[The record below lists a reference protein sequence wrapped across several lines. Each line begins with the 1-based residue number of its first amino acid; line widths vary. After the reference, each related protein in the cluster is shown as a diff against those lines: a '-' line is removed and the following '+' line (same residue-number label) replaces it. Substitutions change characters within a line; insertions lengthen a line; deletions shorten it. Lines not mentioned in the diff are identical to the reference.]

1 MGDST
6 VTIIAIFLAAILMFL
21 VPLISITERG
31 DDISQTVVQTALATF
46 VNDASSNGFISKAN
60 YDKLNSSLSAT
71 GNTYDIVIEVQKI
84 DENPGKKATVTSGN
98 LIGEN
103 IEYSVFTSTILET
116 IDSPSGNGRYDLN
129 QGDKIIVTA
138 TNTNTTLAQ
147 MFRNFMYKITGND
160 KAIGASA
167 SALVTRTSRSTK

>member
-31 DDISQTVVQTALATF
+31 DDISQTTVQTALSKF
-46 VNDASSNGFISKAN
+46 VNDVASTGYISKAN
-60 YDKLNSSLSAT
+60 YDTLNSSLSAT

-84 DENPGKKATVTSGN
+84 DENPGKKATVTSGD

-103 IEYSVFTSTILET
+103 VEYSVFTSTILEE
-116 IDSPSGNGRYDLN
+116 IDRVGGTGKYNLK
-129 QGDKIIVTA
+129 QGDKVIVTV

-147 MFRNFMYKITGND
+147 MFRNFMYKITGNE
-160 KAIGASA
+160 KAISASA
-167 SALVTRTSRSTK
+167 SQLVTRTGR